1 MARKTKKATTVKSTT
16 AKTVKPAVKDI
27 EVSEDIIQ
35 DVPKPVEKPV
45 EEIVK
50 DANLETK
57 AAEEIVTKAVKAT
70 RVKPRIPKT
79 IKKEGDDTEE
89 TVPTIN
95 MYEML
100 LGRYSKAVSEFN
112 NNETTKRP
120 IGSFSNLANYVIRSK
135 DIKVYNDML
144 RFFTLELHSLMANS
158 NALNGIETITD
169 PTLKTRITTFFT
181 LFNGLAS
188 FRRTGRRPTFSINA
202 LRSILRNDRLV
213 NWVNQ
218 VLNG

>member
-1 MARKTKKATTVKSTT
+1 MARKTKKATTTK
-16 AKTVKPAVKDI
+16 AVKPAVKDI

-50 DANLETK
+50 DTNLESK

-70 RVKPRIPKT
+70 RVKARIQKT
-79 IKKEGDDTEE
+79 IKKEGEE
-89 TVPTIN
+89 AAPTIN

-112 NNETTKRP
+112 NSESTKRP
-120 IGSFSNLANYVIRSK
+120 IGAFSNLANYVIRSK
-135 DIKVYNDML
+135 DVKVYNDML
-144 RFFTLELHSLMANS
+144 RFFTLELHSLMSNN

-202 LRSILRNDRLV
+202 LRSILHNDRLV